1 MFFYS
6 DITYNSGVNLDID
19 EKKIKLII
27 RKQKSLMDVS
37 WDIPWPHVKTDRT
50 RYAYPRTFHQNDVH
64 FQGKSFK
71 PFYTFVFKWDIPW
84 PHVKTDR
91 TRYVYVYTKAPE
103 HSTRMTCTF
112 RENRLNFFIHL
123 SSSEISLD
131 PMLKQT
137 EQDMYMY
144 TLKPPNIPPEWRALS
159 GKIV

>member
-1 MFFYS
+1 MITRQRLLLFTIYLLSNCSLFFYS

-19 EKKIKLII
+19 ERKIKLII

-37 WDIPWPHVKTDRT
+37 
-50 RYAYPRTFHQNDVH
+50 
-64 FQGKSFK
+64 
-71 PFYTFVFKWDIPW
+71 WDIPW

-112 RENRLNFFIHL
+112 RENRLNRFIHL